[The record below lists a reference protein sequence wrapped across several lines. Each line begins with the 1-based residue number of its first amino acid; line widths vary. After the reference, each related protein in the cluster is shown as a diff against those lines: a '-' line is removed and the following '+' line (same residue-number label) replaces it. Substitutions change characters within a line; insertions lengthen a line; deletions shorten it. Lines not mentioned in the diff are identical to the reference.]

1 MKYFYLHFLFL
12 VLIFRPQRREIL
24 CRGRSDS
31 GWRFICFRQTLRSRV
46 CSFVFRGKI
55 YFSFSSYF
63 LSAPLST
70 RNSTNVSFFCSPTRP
85 YFPDSE
91 MVLFALKESNYGLCL
106 PLNGGNF
113 LYSSYLTY
121 VQDFICVRGRDELRD
136 LVKTIRATQKE
147 NINLKSISSCVPK
160 VGSCCINLKE
170 TKMGN

>member
-31 GWRFICFRQTLRSRV
+31 GWRFICSWANITVSTSAALF
-46 CSFVFRGKI
+46 FVGKFI
-55 YFSFSSYF
+55 FP
-63 LSAPLST
+63 LGSAF
-70 RNSTNVSFFCSPTRP
+70 NSEFHQCVVFFSPTLGLF
-85 YFPDSE
+85 FPDSE

-121 VQDFICVRGRDELRD
+121 V
-136 LVKTIRATQKE
+136 
-147 NINLKSISSCVPK
+147 
-160 VGSCCINLKE
+160 
-170 TKMGN
+170 

>member
-31 GWRFICFRQTLRSRV
+31 GLRFICFRQTLRSAALF
-46 CSFVFRGKI
+46 FVWKFISRFLHI
-55 YFSFSSYF
+55 SSRLRFQLGIPPMCRFF
-63 LSAPLST
+63 LADS
-70 RNSTNVSFFCSPTRP
+70 RP
-85 YFPDSE
+85 FFPDSE

-121 VQDFICVRGRDELRD
+121 V
-136 LVKTIRATQKE
+136 
-147 NINLKSISSCVPK
+147 
-160 VGSCCINLKE
+160 
-170 TKMGN
+170 